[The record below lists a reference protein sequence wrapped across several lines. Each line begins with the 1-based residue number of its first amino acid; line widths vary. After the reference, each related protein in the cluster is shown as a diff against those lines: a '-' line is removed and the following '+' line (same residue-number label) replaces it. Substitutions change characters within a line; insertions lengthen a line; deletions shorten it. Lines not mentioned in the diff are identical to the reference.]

1 MLITEDLLLS
11 TSWRS
16 ISCGGMC
23 RVLSKLRRHCLGDLF
38 RDVAPVAPCIQKY
51 YPLPPPAGTIFC
63 SKVVLSHAAPLVV
76 QQFLNLGIFQCAF
89 SRLWAAQGCLA
100 GFIFDVCTLFCY
112 NSVAVGLDLHPG
124 ARLGPYCFG
133 GLLGCVQCGAQH
145 MQCSKRTYGSC
156 QGPMILASKTIC
168 LQLCG
173 YLNG

>member
-1 MLITEDLLLS
+1 MPCIVQAAPSLF
-11 TSWRS
+11 
-16 ISCGGMC
+16 GGSFSGC
-23 RVLSKLRRHCLGDLF
+23 CPCCTLYSEVLSLASACWYHFLFQSSTKSCRPVSCPAVSVLGHISLCFLTFVGSSCSLR
-38 RDVAPVAPCIQKY
+38 
-51 YPLPPPAGTIFC
+51 
-63 SKVVLSHAAPLVV
+63 
-76 QQFLNLGIFQCAF
+76 
-89 SRLWAAQGCLA
+89 AAQGCLA
-100 GFIFDVCTLFCY
+100 GFIFDVCILFRY

-173 YLNG
+173 YLNA